1 MNEINTFHKDT
12 PERVKELLKLLN
24 FSRRRVRIW
33 YGDKETGRAWNEEH
47 HVTGTIGRS
56 SGYSKIPLMIPNRR
70 SHGGPAL
77 LDHCIIRIDD
87 INDRKTL
94 YKHPNFHVDLHRNDK
109 AEVLT
114 CRDGAY
120 IIHARFKHPL
130 QADNYIKFMNGERYR
145 P

>member
-1 MNEINTFHKDT
+1 MNEINTFHKET

-70 SHGGPAL
+70 SLGGPAL

-87 INDRKTL
+87 INDRRTL
-94 YKHPNFHVDLHRNDK
+94 YRHPNFHVDLHK
-109 AEVLT
+109 IGHEVLGQ
-114 CRDGAY
+114 RKDGTFFVQ
-120 IIHARFKHPL
+120 ARFNHPL
-130 QADNYIKFMNGERYR
+130 QADNYIKFMTGERYKL
-145 P
+145 

>member
-33 YGDKETGRAWNEEH
+33 YGDKETGRAWNEER

-70 SHGGPAL
+70 SLGGPAL
-77 LDHCIIRIDD
+77 LDDCIIRIDD

-94 YKHPNFHVDLHRNDK
+94 YRHPNFHVDLHK
-109 AEVLT
+109 IGHEVLGQ
-114 CRDGAY
+114 RKDGTFFVQ
-120 IIHARFKHPL
+120 ARFNHPL
-130 QADNYIKFMNGERYR
+130 QADNYIKFMTGERYKL
-145 P
+145 